1 MNTSIKRSLFI
12 AAGIAALLN
21 VPGAKAS
28 NLALEI
34 TINTSALVLDS
45 TDSASGE
52 YFLDLEFNNNS
63 NESNVTN
70 TVTLSNF
77 NFGGGSADLSNT
89 DNTGDVSGNP
99 AGTVTLSD
107 GGVAGSNVYNIGF
120 YPGDTLSFLASI
132 PTVGQPAGADPEGAP
147 EGFLVAIQDQSYYN
161 IATTEGGLNDLFE
174 ATLPYEGSGLPLTY
188 NSYSSTGGP
197 DAAGDTTHPGEA
209 GVTTAAV
216 PEPSTYAGLGL
227 GMAVLLA
234 FGRKVRRMR
243 A

>member
-89 DNTGDVSGNP
+89 DNTGDVRAIPP
-99 AGTVTLSD
+99 A
-107 GGVAGSNVYNIGF
+107 
-120 YPGDTLSFLASI
+120 
-132 PTVGQPAGADPEGAP
+132 
-147 EGFLVAIQDQSYYN
+147 
-161 IATTEGGLNDLFE
+161 
-174 ATLPYEGSGLPLTY
+174 
-188 NSYSSTGGP
+188 
-197 DAAGDTTHPGEA
+197 
-209 GVTTAAV
+209 
-216 PEPSTYAGLGL
+216 PS
-227 GMAVLLA
+227 
-234 FGRKVRRMR
+234 R
-243 A
+243 